1 MTPGEV
7 SRDPDGFTV
16 LLIDSDPAYLDEC
29 SRLITN
35 DGHTV
40 RGAEDLNS
48 AADFLT
54 DQTPD
59 VIAADVSLL
68 GSLGADSVSRLRE
81 LAPAA
86 TLIIAG
92 VGAPDDA
99 SPSLSQGHD
108 IFGYHDKSQGGD
120 GLCLW
125 IRAAL
130 ACAQQGKA
138 LGQTRQLIGQVLES
152 VPHLHRIQS
161 LDDVLEA
168 ILERSLELMGGQ
180 NAFVAA
186 RMSDPV
192 GKPPIE
198 GFSDSTHRIDDYVV
212 GAATAEDYP
221 KGTTVDKLSTV
232 PTNVMERA
240 VAEQSHLV
248 QDYHGVLPLTLADH
262 VLGLTYLDRPAHDKD
277 NRDILQLFGSQAA
290 AAIRNA
296 VLFELA
302 TVDATTRVF
311 QKAFTL
317 DRLRETLKL
326 AWRKAF
332 PVSVLMIDI
341 DSFKEL
347 NDLHGHVVGD
357 RALRHLGG
365 LLKDN
370 VRDSDIVGRFGGD
383 EFLVV
388 LIDANHQGAD
398 IVAERLNQ
406 ALAAE
411 RGRPWPGALPPLKT
425 SMGMASLD
433 PGDVPPMDYGLPDFA
448 QVIDALVHEADTS
461 MYAARREAKGMFAGR
476 TLTWAQFAGI

>member
-1 MTPGEV
+1 MTGEA
-7 SRDPDGFTV
+7 SRDPEGFTV

-29 SRLITN
+29 TKLIAN
-35 DGHTV
+35 DGQTA
-40 RGAEDLNS
+40 RGAEDLDA
-48 AADFLT
+48 AADFLAK
-54 DQTPD
+54 QTPK
-59 VIAADVSLL
+59 VIAADVSVLDTD
-68 GSLGADSVSRLRE
+68 GADSLGQLRA

-86 TLIIAG
+86 TLILAG
-92 VGAPDDA
+92 TGPPKDA
-99 SPSLSQGHD
+99 FQVLSQRHD
-108 IFGYHDKSQGGD
+108 IFGYHDKSHGHD
-120 GLCLW
+120 GLRLW
-125 IRAAL
+125 VRAAR
-130 ACAQQGKA
+130 ACAQQGTA
-138 LGQTRQLIGQVLES
+138 LSQTRHRIRQVLES
-152 VPHLHRIQS
+152 VPHLHQIQS

-180 NAFVAA
+180 DAFVAA

-198 GFSDSTHRIDDYVV
+198 GFSDATHRIDDYIV
-212 GAATAEDYP
+212 GAATVEDYP
-221 KGTTVDKLSTV
+221 KGTTVDKLKAV

-240 VAEQSHLV
+240 VAEQSHLI
-248 QDYHGVLPLTLADH
+248 QDQHGVLPLALGDH
-262 VLGLTYLDRPAHDKD
+262 VLGLAYLDRPADDTD
-277 NRDILQLFGSQAA
+277 NRDLLQLFGSQAA

-341 DSFKEL
+341 DAFKEL
-347 NDLHGHVVGD
+347 NDRHGHVVGD
-357 RALRHLGG
+357 RALRHLGR

-388 LIDANHQGAD
+388 LIDANHDGAD
-398 IVAERLNQ
+398 IVAERLYQ

-411 RGRPWPGALPPLKT
+411 RGRPWPSSVPPLKT

-433 PGDVPPMDYGLPDFA
+433 PGDVPPMDFGFPDFGH
-448 QVIDALVHEADTS
+448 VIEALVHEADTS

-476 TLTWAQFAGI
+476 TLTWAQFAGG

>member
-1 MTPGEV
+1 MTPGEA
-7 SRDPDGFTV
+7 SRDPEGFTV
-16 LLIDSDPAYLDEC
+16 LLIDNDRTYLDEC
-29 SRLITN
+29 SKLIAN

-40 RGAEDLNS
+40 QGVEDLKS
-48 AADFLT
+48 AADFLAS
-54 DQTPD
+54 QTPGI
-59 VIAADVSLL
+59 IAANASLL
-68 GSLGADSVSRLRE
+68 ESDGADSIGRLRA
-81 LAPAA
+81 LAPEA
-86 TLIIAG
+86 TLILAG
-92 VGAPDDA
+92 TGAPEDVF
-99 SPSLSQGHD
+99 PTLSQRHD
-108 IFGYHDKSQGGD
+108 IFGYHDKSHGGD

-125 IRAAL
+125 VKAAH
-130 ACAQQGKA
+130 AYAQQNAA
-138 LGQTRQLIGQVLES
+138 LGQTRQLIRQVLQS
-152 VPHLHRIQS
+152 IPDLHQIQS

-180 NAFVAA
+180 DAFVAA

-198 GFSDSTHRIDDYVV
+198 GFIDSPHRIDDYVV

-221 KGTTVDKLSTV
+221 KGTTVDRLSGV

-248 QDYHGVLPLTLADH
+248 QDRHGVLPLALADH
-262 VLGLTYLDRPAHDKD
+262 VLGLAYFDRPADVRD
-277 NRDILQLFGSQAA
+277 NRDLLQLFGCQAA
-290 AAIRNA
+290 AAIRNT

-388 LIDANHQGAD
+388 LIDANHEGAD
-398 IVAERLNQ
+398 IVAERLYQ

-425 SMGMASLD
+425 SMGMSTLD

-476 TLTWAQFAGI
+476 TLTWAQFAGA